1 MEFHRVLKRLKYVL
15 SSIARIKEEQ
25 HEFINKC
32 DMAFIQEVEK
42 QNELQIQIQSLSQ
55 TYRIPARDLQI
66 KLSQEMDLHIEVCFI
81 FNAFNK
87 VFSLS
92 SAAFVCV

>member
-1 MEFHRVLKRLKYVL
+1 LEFHRVLKRLKYVL

-42 QNELQIQIQSLSQ
+42 QNGLQIKIQSLSQ
-55 TYRIPARDLQI
+55 TYNISFRDLQI
-66 KLSQEMDLHIEVCFI
+66 KLS
-81 FNAFNK
+81 
-87 VFSLS
+87 
-92 SAAFVCV
+92 